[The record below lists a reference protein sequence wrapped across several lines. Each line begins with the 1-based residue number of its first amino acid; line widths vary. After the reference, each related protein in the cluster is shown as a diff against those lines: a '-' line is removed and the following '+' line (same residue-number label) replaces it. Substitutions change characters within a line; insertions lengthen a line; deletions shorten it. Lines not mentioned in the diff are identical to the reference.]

1 MMMWWRFGLPFLVS
15 WGVATVLTPVV
26 IRLYQKL
33 GWLDDPKKSDH
44 PKVVHTYPV
53 PRGGGIPIGIAVVM
67 SSLVFLGMDRHVI
80 GILAGV
86 VVVVVMG
93 MVDDRLNLNPYWR
106 LGLGVAAA
114 GIVVASGIGINFVT
128 NPFGGVIEL
137 SRGVA
142 DIFAIVWIVWLMN
155 IVNWSKG
162 VDGQLPGIV
171 VIAAVTIAIL
181 AERFS
186 ADVTQWP
193 VTVLAMVVAGA
204 YAGFLVFN
212 VYPQKIMPGYGG
224 GALGGYLLA
233 VLAILSTAKVGTALV
248 VLGVPMVD
256 AVYVVVR
263 RVWAGK
269 SPVWGDRSH
278 LHHQLL
284 DLGWGKRRVAVF
296 YWGVTAVLGLVALRL
311 NAQQKFYTIV
321 TVMVLVGGFL
331 LWIKHWSFWR
341 VQPGR
346 DKP

>member
-1 MMMWWRFGLPFLVS
+1 MWWRFGLPFLVS

>member
-1 MMMWWRFGLPFLVS
+1 MMWWRFGLPFLVS